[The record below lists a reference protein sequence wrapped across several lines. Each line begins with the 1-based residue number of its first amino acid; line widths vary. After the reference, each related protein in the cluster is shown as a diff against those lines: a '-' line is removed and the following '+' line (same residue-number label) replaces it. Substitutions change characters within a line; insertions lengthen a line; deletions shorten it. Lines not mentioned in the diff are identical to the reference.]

1 MCLGSLLAPM
11 QASTPPPPPAQQ
23 DATKPVKTPPPPEVL
38 NKEPPAIALAPSKR
52 QGLGLYANQNTA
64 SPADTGVPLAIG
76 SNTQNK
82 TINTGV

>member
-52 QGLGLYANQNTA
+52 QSLYANQNTA

-76 SNTQNK
+76 SNTQNN
-82 TINTGV
+82 TINTGLG